1 MKNTKSN
8 FFKHKFQWLVLLVA
22 LLGVSQG
29 AWASY
34 SVQIYAYSTSGQPSL
49 WAWNSDNTSINFT
62 GGTWPGW
69 AMTRVSNSSNWYV
82 ATITVTSTKY
92 SFLFSYSGNNQSS
105 DITNKTAT
113 AQAYTVAS
121 KSATEYNGTNKWYY
135 DYILLS
141 TSSFTNWEN
150 NSATFKAHLYSDTSC
165 SDGCYMGTINFSST
179 NCAHLYKAITN
190 SLLPVK
196 GIKIERYDSSG
207 STAWN
212 HFSINTFSSSHN
224 AASVSSCND
233 WNCGSKTMLRGDPNI
248 TGQPSPTTQ
257 NLNVGDTPSTLSVTV
272 SAKLSG
278 TSEFTYQWQKCDT
291 SGGTFEDIDG
301 AKGSSYVPST
311 ASVGTLYYKCKVT
324 GFCEKTS
331 NVSGAVNVTLDC
343 TTPQT
348 GKTITIKETSSGS
361 FDDAV
366 TVCSGTNVTVRVASA
381 QSGYIYR
388 VHSSSTPTAENK
400 LAEGSCTSAGNF
412 DISFDASSSSTC
424 YVFALKSNGCDATNV
439 GNNTVSLTVNPT
451 PTITP
456 SSTTAKNFEAVTLS
470 SSASLNSSVGDNG
483 WAITNI
489 SGSDSY
495 LYNTTTTAAKFKGT
509 VGGSSSKGF
518 IIQGTAS
525 NGCVGSTTIT
535 VSADAAESCN

>member
-1 MKNTKSN
+1 MKN
-8 FFKHKFQWLVLLVA
+8 FFSTILRHTPQCLVLLVA
-22 LLGVSQG
+22 LFGVSQG

-49 WAWNSDNTSINFT
+49 WAWNPDNTSTNFT

-92 SFLFSYSGNNQSS
+92 SFLFSYSGNNQSP
-105 DITNKTAT
+105 DITNRTAT

-121 KSATEYNGTNKWYY
+121 KSATEYDGTNKWYY

-165 SDGCYMGTINFSST
+165 SDNCYMGTINFSGT
-179 NCAHLYKAITN
+179 NCTHLYKAITN

-207 STAWN
+207 SEAWN
-212 HFSINTFSSSHN
+212 HFSINTFSSSYN

-233 WNCGSKTMLRGDPNI
+233 WNCGSKTRLRGDPNI
-248 TGQPSPTTQ
+248 TGQPSPDTQ

-272 SAKLSG
+272 STKLSG
-278 TSEFTYQWQKCDT
+278 TSDFTYQWQKCAT

-301 AKGSSYVPST
+301 ADGSSYVPST

-331 NVSGAVNVTLDC
+331 NVSGAVNVTLSC
-343 TTPQT
+343 TPAPT
-348 GKTITIKETSSGS
+348 GNKTITIKETSSGS
-361 FDDAV
+361 YGSSV
-366 TVCSGTNVTVRVASA
+366 TVCSGANVTVKVASS

-388 VHSSSTPTAENK
+388 VYDDSQTPVKMKEETSSGGDLELTFAPTDNAVYTVK
-400 LAEGSCTSAGNF
+400 AVK
-412 DISFDASSSSTC
+412 SS
-424 YVFALKSNGCDATNV
+424 GCSETVV
-439 GNNTVSLTVNPT
+439 GANTVSVTVNTT

-535 VSADAAESCN
+535 VSADDAESCN